1 MKLSYGAYQ
10 SGIGRR
16 QTAYLT
22 VFTESKLI
30 PQGFI
35 EVATLNEF
43 CQYGLLGL
51 TIQLSKWVDGKY
63 QEHSKNT
70 LENFIAECPEIRE
83 FARQYY
89 PHLVV

>member
-1 MKLSYGAYQ
+1 MKLSYGSYQ
-10 SGIGRR
+10 SSVGRR
-16 QTAYLT
+16 QTVYLK

-30 PQGFI
+30 SQGFI
-35 EVATLNEF
+35 EVATLSEF

-51 TIQLSKWVDGKY
+51 TLEISKWVDGKC
-63 QEHSKNT
+63 QEHSRNT